1 MKQTTNTHDSL
12 VEFLTEFASYLVRHG
27 ISLSEFHGA
36 ARVAFLQAAMDHARL
51 RNSRINQSA
60 LATITGLSRPQ
71 VRKIL
76 KAIEEKSVGP
86 GGRIPQV
93 LEGWRRD
100 PDYWDS
106 ELGPNR
112 LLIRGPGQSF
122 AGLVKKYGRDVTPK
136 AVLGELENLG
146 YVRVYQGCVTLTQKG
161 LKHIEPRG
169 LQQLTAGLSFVLRR
183 PGNAQLGMAVV
194 AADAIY
200 RTPDKKSRLLI
211 KRRLLQS
218 AKAFVADIK
227 ATGDAEASKSD
238 GKGDALSRTSILVIT
253 SE

>member
-1 MKQTTNTHDSL
+1 VKQSNNTHDSL
-12 VEFLTEFASYLVRHG
+12 VEFLTEFASYLVKHG
-27 ISLSEFHGA
+27 VSLSEFHGA
-36 ARVAFLQAAMDHARL
+36 ARVAFLQAAADHARL

-100 PDYWDS
+100 PDFWDS
-106 ELGPNR
+106 GLGPHR
-112 LLIRGPGQSF
+112 LPIKGSNQSF
-122 AGLVKKYGRDVTPK
+122 AGLVRKYGRDVTPK
-136 AVLGELENLG
+136 AVLDELENLG
-146 YVRVYQGCVTLTQKG
+146 YARVNQGFVSLTRKG
-161 LKHIEPRG
+161 LKLAEPRG
-169 LQQLTAGLSFVLRR
+169 LQQLTAGLTFVLKR
-183 PGNAQLGMAVV
+183 PAAAQFGTAVV
-194 AADAIY
+194 AADAFY
-200 RTPDKKSRLLI
+200 RTPDRKSRLLM

-218 AKAFVADIK
+218 AKAFVADVK
-227 ATGDAEASKSD
+227 ATGDAEASKSNR
-238 GKGDALSRTSILVIT
+238 KNDALSRTSILVIT

>member
-12 VEFLTEFASYLVRHG
+12 VEFLTEFASYLVGHG
-27 ISLSEFHGA
+27 ISLSEFHSA

-76 KAIEEKSVGP
+76 KAIEEKSAGST
-86 GGRIPQV
+86 GRITQI

-100 PDYWDS
+100 PDYWESD
-106 ELGPNR
+106 LGPSR
-112 LLIRGPGQSF
+112 LPIKGSGQSF

-136 AVLGELENLG
+136 AVLGELEKLG
-146 YVRVYQGCVTLTQKG
+146 FARVDQGHVTLTRMG

-169 LQQLTAGLSFVLRR
+169 LQQLTAGLSFVLKR
-183 PGNAQLGMAVV
+183 PRAEKLGMAVI

-200 RTPDKKSRLLI
+200 RTPSKKSRLLI

-227 ATGDAEASKSD
+227 ATGDAEASKSTGQD
-238 GKGDALSRTSILVIT
+238 DALSRTSILVIT